1 MEQSLNQYGE
11 MKSESGRLIRT
22 IQIGVMLGIVLT
34 AILSF

>member
-1 MEQSLNQYGE
+1 MESRNHYGE

-22 IQIGVMLGIVLT
+22 IQIGVLLGIILT